1 MNATHEFNATNLV
14 KDDINIE
21 NLTLENKDIRII
33 CGVCYEFT
41 GEFVKIKGVST
52 RLYKSSCGKSLYFT
66 Y

>member
-1 MNATHEFNATNLV
+1 MKL
-14 KDDINIE
+14 
-21 NLTLENKDIRII
+21 LENKDIRII

-41 GEFVKIKGVST
+41 GEFVKIKGVFST